1 MSRLLV
7 FDSIDSTN
15 DYLKREAAQLAE
27 GTVVIA
33 NEQTGGKGRL
43 GRKFFSPPSMGI
55 YMSMLL
61 KPDCEPLQAATL
73 TANIAVAVCK
83 AIEKVSPFS
92 PDIKWINDLYL
103 RGKKIC
109 GILCESSITD
119 HRLDYV
125 VAGIGLNV
133 ITRPDDFP
141 PELLK
146 TAGSIYSQT
155 GEVID
160 RGKLIMAIVEELDAM
175 YAAWKKDPTV
185 YLDEYKSRCKMLG
198 HEVEIYNSE
207 GSFTVLAE
215 DISEDFGLTVR
226 YENGEKKTLH
236 AGEVSVMLSF

>member
-7 FDSIDSTN
+7 FDSLDSTN
-15 DYLKREAAQLAE
+15 DYLKREAARLDE
-27 GTVVIA
+27 GAVVLA
-33 NEQTGGKGRL
+33 NEQTAGKGRL
-43 GRKFFSPPSMGI
+43 GRKFASPASMGI

-61 KPDCEPLQAATL
+61 KPDCAPLDAATL
-73 TANIAVAVCK
+73 TANAAVAVCR
-83 AIEKVSPFS
+83 AVEKLTPYK

-125 VAGIGLNV
+125 IVGVGLNV

-155 GEVID
+155 GEIVE
-160 RGKLIMAIVEELDAM
+160 RGKLIAAIIEELDAM
-175 YAAWKKDPTV
+175 YAVWKKDKAV
-185 YLDEYKSRCKMLG
+185 YLDEYRRRCAMLG
-198 HEVEIYNSE
+198 HEVDIYSSE
-207 GSFTVLAE
+207 GTDTVLAE

-236 AGEVSVMLSF
+236 AGEVSVKL

>member
-7 FDSIDSTN
+7 FDTLDSTN
-15 DYLKREAAQLAE
+15 DYIKREAAKLAE
-27 GTVVIA
+27 GTVVLA
-33 NEQTGGKGRL
+33 NGQTGGKGRL
-43 GRKFFSPPSMGI
+43 GRSFYSPPSMGI

-61 KPDCEPLQAATL
+61 KPDCAPLQAATL
-73 TANIAVAVCK
+73 TANTAVAVCK
-83 AIEKVSPFS
+83 AIEKVTPFT

-125 VAGIGLNV
+125 VVGIGLNV
-133 ITRPDDFP
+133 ITRIDDFP
-141 PELLK
+141 MDLRRQ
-146 TAGSIYSQT
+146 AGSIYSQT

-160 RGKLIMAIVEELDAM
+160 RGQLIVTIVEELDKM
-175 YAAWKKDPTV
+175 YAAWKNDPAV
-185 YLDEYKSRCKMLG
+185 YLEEYRQHCKMLG

-207 GSFTVLAE
+207 GNFTVVAE

-236 AGEVSVMLSF
+236 AGEVGIKL

>member
-1 MSRLLV
+1 MGRLLV
-7 FDSIDSTN
+7 LETVDSTN
-15 DYLKREAAQLAE
+15 DYLKRKASELVE

-61 KPDCEPLQAATL
+61 KPECAPLDAATL
-73 TANIAVAVCK
+73 TANVAVAVCK

-92 PDIKWINDLYL
+92 PDIKWINDLIL

-119 HRLDYV
+119 HKFDYIIV
-125 VAGIGLNV
+125 GIGLNV
-133 ITRPDDFP
+133 ITRFDDFP
-141 PELLK
+141 MDIRRL
-146 TAGSIYSQT
+146 AGSIYSQT

-160 RGKLIMAIVEELDAM
+160 RGQLIMAIIQELDAM
-175 YAAWKKDPTV
+175 YAAWKENPRV
-185 YLDEYKSRCKMLG
+185 YLEEYRRRCKMLG
-198 HEVEIYNSE
+198 QQVEIYSSE
-207 GSFTVLAE
+207 GNFNVIAQ

-226 YENGEKKTLH
+226 YESGEVRTLH
-236 AGEVSVMLSF
+236 AGEVSIKL

>member
-1 MSRLLV
+1 MGRLLV
-7 FDSIDSTN
+7 LETVDSTN
-15 DYLKREAAQLAE
+15 DYLKRRASELAE

-61 KPDCEPLQAATL
+61 KPDCAPLDAATL
-73 TANIAVAVCK
+73 TANVAVAVCR

-92 PDIKWINDLYL
+92 PDIKWINDLIL

-119 HRLDYV
+119 HKLDYV
-125 VAGIGLNV
+125 IVGIGLNV
-133 ITRPDDFP
+133 ITRFDDFP
-141 PELLK
+141 MDIRRL
-146 TAGSIYSQT
+146 AGSIYSQT

-160 RGKLIMAIVEELDAM
+160 RGQLIMAIIQELDAM
-175 YAAWKKDPTV
+175 YAAWKENPRV
-185 YLDEYKSRCKMLG
+185 YLEEYRRRCKMLG
-198 HEVEIYNSE
+198 QQVEIYSSE
-207 GSFTVLAE
+207 GNFNVIAQ

-226 YENGEKKTLH
+226 YESGEVRTLH
-236 AGEVSVMLSF
+236 AGEVSIKL

>member
-1 MSRLLV
+1 MGRLLV
-7 FDSIDSTN
+7 LETVDSTN
-15 DYLKREAAQLAE
+15 DYLKRRASELAE

-61 KPDCEPLQAATL
+61 KPDCAPLDAATL
-73 TANIAVAVCK
+73 TANVAVAVCR

-92 PDIKWINDLYL
+92 PDIKWINDLIL

-119 HRLDYV
+119 HKLDYV
-125 VAGIGLNV
+125 IVGIGLNV
-133 ITRPDDFP
+133 ITRFDDFP
-141 PELLK
+141 MDIRRL
-146 TAGSIYSQT
+146 AGSIYSQT

-160 RGKLIMAIVEELDAM
+160 RGQLIMAIIQELDAM
-175 YAAWKKDPTV
+175 YTAWKENPRV
-185 YLDEYKSRCKMLG
+185 YLEEYRRRCKMLG
-198 HEVEIYNSE
+198 QQVEIYSSE
-207 GSFTVLAE
+207 GNFSVVAQ

-226 YENGEKKTLH
+226 YENGEVKTLH
-236 AGEVSVMLSF
+236 AGEVSIKL

>member
-1 MSRLLV
+1 MGRLLV
-7 FDSIDSTN
+7 LETVDSTN
-15 DYLKREAAQLAE
+15 DYLKRKASELVE

-61 KPDCEPLQAATL
+61 KPECAPLDAATL
-73 TANIAVAVCK
+73 TANVAVAVCK

-92 PDIKWINDLYL
+92 PDIKWINDLIL

-119 HRLDYV
+119 HKLDYV
-125 VAGIGLNV
+125 IVGIGLNV
-133 ITRPDDFP
+133 ITRFDDFP
-141 PELLK
+141 MDIRRL
-146 TAGSIYSQT
+146 AGSIYSQT

-160 RGKLIMAIVEELDAM
+160 RGQLIMAIIQELDAM
-175 YAAWKKDPTV
+175 YAAWKENPRV
-185 YLDEYKSRCKMLG
+185 YLEEYRRRCKMLG
-198 HEVEIYNSE
+198 QQVEIYSSE
-207 GSFTVLAE
+207 GNFNVIAQ

-226 YENGEKKTLH
+226 YESGEVRTLH
-236 AGEVSVMLSF
+236 AGEVSIKL